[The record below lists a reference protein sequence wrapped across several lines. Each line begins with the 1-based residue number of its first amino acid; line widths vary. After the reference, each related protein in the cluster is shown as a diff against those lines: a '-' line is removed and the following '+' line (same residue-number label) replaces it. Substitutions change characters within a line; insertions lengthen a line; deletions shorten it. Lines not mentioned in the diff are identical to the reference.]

1 MTDPTGDTKFATRR
15 KATRAALVQL
25 GLERFP
31 LKGYSGTTVEDLIRA
46 SGYTRGAFYFHFR
59 GKEDFF
65 LAVLEYRADLRDEW
79 WLVAAD
85 PRHTTTREAVVAT
98 LSHLGALN
106 DGGAWLM
113 LIADFFQATGR
124 YSEYVPTLRALY
136 GAWIVELTRFV
147 QTLQERGLA
156 HTDVAADALAA
167 QAFATAEGHTIH
179 RALYGLDAQFVA
191 DSLVRL
197 LEA

>member
-1 MTDPTGDTKFATRR
+1 MTTAHGASKFAARR
-15 KATRAALVQL
+15 TATRAALVQL

-46 SGYTRGAFYFHFR
+46 SDYTRGAFYFHFR

-65 LAVLEYRADLRDEW
+65 LAVLEYRAELRDEW
-79 WLVAAD
+79 WLVASD
-85 PRHTTTREAVVAT
+85 PRHTTTRQAVMAT
-98 LSHLGALN
+98 LAHLNALH

-124 YSEYVPTLRALY
+124 DAAYVATLRELY

-147 QTLQERGLA
+147 EALQQRGLA
-156 HTDVAADALAA
+156 RTDVAAQALAA

-179 RALYGLDAQFVA
+179 RVLYGLDGELVA

-197 LEA
+197 LEV